1 MSVRHVGYQHPLS
14 AAINTTYPPFKS
26 FISTHQS
33 LPLTAVVGSLTLEVR
48 ASKTSPQW
56 FVRPWIS
63 VIVTSKY
70 RRLPTWDINKFIF
83 YCSLRCE
90 IGFYVHFSFYTFHS
104 VYIFIYYCLF
114 FLLYFLYR
122 REYIFFF
129 FLYSG
134 SFLWLDF
141 PILFFLTFSPLI
153 YHLTRF
159 LDVYFLIFYKESFF
173 MNIYFSASNIFIC
186 SLSL

>member
-14 AAINTTYPPFKS
+14 AAINTTYSPFKS

-63 VIVTSKY
+63 VIATSKY

-83 YCSLRCE
+83 YCSHKCE
-90 IGFYVHFSFYTFHS
+90 IGFYVLFSFYAFHS
-104 VYIFIYYCLF
+104 IYIFIFYSLFYTLFSFIDVDMFFFSSYIQIRFYDWTFPFSSSLF
-114 FLLYFLYR
+114 FAFNLSFDEIFRCIFFNVLQEVFFFY
-122 REYIFFF
+122 EYI
-129 FLYSG
+129 
-134 SFLWLDF
+134 
-141 PILFFLTFSPLI
+141 LFGF
-153 YHLTRF
+153 
-159 LDVYFLIFYKESFF
+159 
-173 MNIYFSASNIFIC
+173 
-186 SLSL
+186 